1 MPADD
6 FLYCVWR
13 FIFSPTK
20 GIDSRLEM
28 KTFAGQTNFPTL
40 ELWVSAHSSPRG
52 SAQFCQKQLC
62 SPICQ
67 GSEAHPALFLSL
79 WKHLP
84 VLQLQGFTRAEF
96 RSTRLTAG
104 ISFSCLQTSDSRT
117 AWHVGLFIPRG
128 SLGGGGH
135 SPHSALSELKY
146 QWTRDTGNGSQVS
159 HQKFYTTRWQPG
171 NQVAKD
177 RLFRCLLGC
186 WCSFSEQAPALF

>member
-13 FIFSPTK
+13 FIFSPK
-20 GIDSRLEM
+20 KDIDSRLEM

-52 SAQFCQKQLC
+52 SAQFCQEQLC
-62 SPICQ
+62 SPVCQ
-67 GSEAHPALFLSL
+67 GSAAPDTQLCSYLSESIFQFYSSRVSPGL
-79 WKHLP
+79 NFVARDSQW
-84 VLQLQGFTRAEF
+84 
-96 RSTRLTAG
+96 AG

-146 QWTRDTGNGSQVS
+146 QWTCDTGNGSQVS
-159 HQKFYTTRWQPG
+159 HQKFYATKWQPG

-177 RLFRCLLGC
+177 RF
-186 WCSFSEQAPALF
+186 F